1 MQTTLKGHE
10 KGFARME
17 ATTIPHMKRVKDRV
31 KYILQMFPPAKGND
45 MLLIWR
51 YYQVFEPDKIRIS
64 FTEFKDMM
72 RATSMETI
80 RRTRQKI
87 QEAGEFLPTDRTILK
102 RRRREEII
110 RSEIGEV

>member
-1 MQTTLKGHE
+1 
-10 KGFARME
+10 ME

-31 KYILQMFPPAKGND
+31 RYILEEFPSAKGND

-51 YYQVFEPDKIRIS
+51 YYQTFESDRIRIS
-64 FTEFKDMM
+64 FTEFKDLM

-80 RRTRQKI
+80 RRTRQRI
-87 QEAGEFLPTDRTILK
+87 QEAGEYLPTDRTILK

-110 RSEIGEV
+110 RSNIVDV